1 VSPRDRPPRRNGRRP
16 DPADVERLQRRRRQR
31 LKARKHRGRRLVLLL
46 VLLLLVLALGGGVA
60 SLGGASA
67 INARCDLD
75 KLRPVAIG
83 QNTFVYAADN
93 SFLGTIPAEKNR
105 TPVEL
110 SAVSP
115 WMRKGILSIEDRRFY
130 EHGGIDVAGIARAAW
145 ADVRAGRVVQGG
157 STITQQLVRNLYIGK
172 EVTLERKV
180 TEACLAIKLN
190 RRWSKDKILQEY
202 MNQVYFGNHAYG
214 VEAAAQ
220 TYFSRRSRNLTLPQ
234 AALLAGLPQ
243 APSVFDPFN
252 KPDRALA
259 RRNTVL
265 RAMLANGDIT
275 QAQFQEAIGQRQLG
289 LKPGRLY
296 TRIHEPYFFSYVRE
310 ELLREYGANTVRSGG
325 LRVYTTIDRRFQKL
339 AQKAITDTL
348 FYRSD
353 PAAAVV
359 SINPRTGAIRAM
371 TAVIPGRKALQF
383 NLAAQARRQAGST
396 FKTFVL
402 TEAVEQ
408 GANPDT
414 TYYTSAPFFY
424 RPDPIG
430 SCDTNW
436 WCVETYGNDYYGSTS
451 IHSATLRSDN
461 TVYAQLTL
469 DVGPENVADMAH
481 KLGVRSSLKTR
492 EGAYVPSLGLGA
504 MGVSP
509 LDMASAYATI
519 AAGGIYSRPM
529 AIKKVVLPDGK
540 TDEGAGWG
548 VPERRRVISDGV
560 AYEVTKILHDN
571 IVGGTGVG
579 ANIPRPAAGKTGT
592 TERHSDAWFCGY
604 TPDLSTTVWV
614 GYPQGEIPMESVH
627 GISVAGGT
635 FPAQIWRLF
644 MGPALAYAPARDFPL
659 PKQWPV
665 WSDFEQGQYAH
676 SSYSDSGSG
685 SGSGYYTPP
694 ASPTPPPPP
703 EEDHTPQPAPE
714 PQPPAVPPPAPVAPP
729 APEPLPPPP
738 PAEPPPPPP
747 SDPVPPPPP
756 PIP

>member
-1 VSPRDRPPRRNGRRP
+1 MSPRDRSSGRRRGA
-16 DPADVERLQRRRRQR
+16 ADSDDIERLQRRRRQR
-31 LKARKHRGRRLVLLL
+31 LKQRKHRGRK
-46 VLLLLVLALGGGVA
+46 LALLAVLFLLALAVAGGVA

-67 INARCDLD
+67 INSRCDLD
-75 KLRPVAIG
+75 RLRPVAIG

-130 EHGGIDVAGIARAAW
+130 EHGGIDVAGIVRAAW
-145 ADVRAGRVVQGG
+145 ADVRAGKVVQGG

-220 TYFSRRSRNLTLPQ
+220 TYFSRRSRNLTLTQ

-252 KPDRALA
+252 KPERALA

-265 RAMLANGDIT
+265 QAMLANGDIT
-275 QAQFQEAIGQRQLG
+275 RAQYRDAIAERDLG

-339 AQKAITDTL
+339 AQKAVTDTL
-348 FYRSD
+348 FYKSD

-359 SINPRTGAIRAM
+359 SIDPRTGAIRAM

-383 NLAAQARRQAGST
+383 NLAAQSRRQAGST

-402 TEAVEQ
+402 AESIEQ
-408 GANPDT
+408 GADPDS

-430 SCDTNW
+430 SCETNW
-436 WCVETYGNDYYGSTS
+436 WCVETYGNDYVGSTS
-451 IHSATLRSDN
+451 VHSATLRSDN
-461 TVYAQLTL
+461 TVFAQLTL
-469 DVGPENVADMAH
+469 DVGPDNVADMAH

-519 AAGGIYSRPM
+519 AAGGVYSRPT
-529 AIKKVVLPDGK
+529 AITKVVLPDGK
-540 TDEGAGWG
+540 TDDGAGWG
-548 VPERRRVISDGV
+548 VPERRRVVSDGV
-560 AYEVTKILHDN
+560 AYEVTKILRDN
-571 IVGGTGVG
+571 INAGTGVG

-614 GYPQGEIPMESVH
+614 GYPQGEVPMESVH

-644 MGPALAYAPARDFPL
+644 MQPALQNRPAREFAL
-659 PKQWPV
+659 PKEWPV
-665 WSDFEQGQYAH
+665 WTDFEQGQYAH
-676 SSYSDSGSG
+676 SSYSDSGG
-685 SGSGYYTPP
+685 SSYYTPP
-694 ASPTPPPPP
+694 SSPTPPPPAPPSP
-703 EEDHTPQPAPE
+703 EPTPPPTPQPK
-714 PQPPAVPPPAPVAPP
+714 PPPPPPPTEPLP
-729 APEPLPPPP
+729 APLPPPPDPLPPPP
-738 PAEPPPPPP
+738 PDE
-747 SDPVPPPPP
+747 PVPPPPP
-756 PIP
+756 PPQ

>member
-1 VSPRDRPPRRNGRRP
+1 VSPRDRS
-16 DPADVERLQRRRRQR
+16 ARRRRRESELHDLERRLRRKRQR
-31 LKARKHRGRRLVLLL
+31 HKQHKHRVRNFLLL
-46 VLLLLVLALGGGVA
+46 LLLLLLVVTIAGGVA
-60 SLGGASA
+60 SLGGAQA
-67 INARCDLD
+67 INSRCDLD
-75 KLRPVAIG
+75 RLRPVAIG
-83 QNTFVYAADN
+83 QNTFVYAADG

-115 WMRKGILSIEDRRFY
+115 WMRKGILAIEDRRFY
-130 EHGGIDVAGIARAAW
+130 EHGGIDVAGIVRAAW
-145 ADVRAGRVVQGG
+145 ADVRAGKVVQGG

-190 RRWSKDKILQEY
+190 RRWKKDKILQEY

-252 KPDRALA
+252 RPERALA

-265 RAMLANGDIT
+265 LAMFENDDIT
-275 QAQFQEAIGQRQLG
+275 RAQYREAVADRDLG

-339 AQKAITDTL
+339 AHKAITDTL
-348 FYRSD
+348 YYRDD
-353 PAAAVV
+353 PAAAIV
-359 SINPRTGAIRAM
+359 SINPKNGAIRAM

-402 TEAVEQ
+402 AEAVEQ
-408 GANPDT
+408 GANPDS

-424 RPDPIG
+424 RPDPVG
-430 SCDTNW
+430 SCETNW
-436 WCVETYGNDYYGSTS
+436 WCVETYGNDYYGSSS

-481 KLGVRSSLKTR
+481 KLGVRASLKTR

-509 LDMASAYATI
+509 LDMASAYATV

-529 AIKKVVLPDGK
+529 AITKVVLPDGK
-540 TDEGAGWG
+540 TDTGAGWG
-548 VPERRRVISDGV
+548 VPERHRVISDGV
-560 AYEVTKILHDN
+560 AYEVTKLLRDN
-571 IVGGTGVG
+571 INEGTGVG

-644 MGPALAYAPARDFPL
+644 MQPALQNLPAHEFAL
-659 PKQWPV
+659 PKHWPV
-665 WSDFEQGQYAH
+665 WSDFQQGQYAH
-676 SSYSDSGSG
+676 SSSSYSDSGS
-685 SGSGYYTPP
+685 YYTPP
-694 ASPTPPPPP
+694 ASPTPPPPSP
-703 EEDHTPQPAPE
+703 TPTPQS
-714 PQPPAVPPPAPVAPP
+714 PPPAPQPTPP
-729 APEPLPPPP
+729 PPPPPPP
-738 PAEPPPPPP
+738 PAEPLPPPLPPP
-747 SDPVPPPPP
+747 SDPQPPPPAEPVP
-756 PIP
+756 PTPPPPQ

>member
-1 VSPRDRPPRRNGRRP
+1 MSPRDRPPRRGRRP
-16 DPADVERLQRRRRQR
+16 ADPLDLRRQHRRRQR
-31 LKARKHRGRRLVLLL
+31 QKARKHRGRKLVLLI
-46 VLLLLVLALGGGVA
+46 VLLVVAAAAAGTVA
-60 SLGGASA
+60 SLGGATA
-67 INARCDLD
+67 INSRCDLD
-75 KLRPVAIG
+75 NLRPVAIG
-83 QNTFVYAADN
+83 QNTFVYAADG

-110 SAVSP
+110 AAISP
-115 WMRKGILSIEDRRFY
+115 WMRKSILAIEDRRFY
-130 EHGGIDVAGIARAAW
+130 THGGIDVAGIVRAAW
-145 ADVRAGRVVQGG
+145 ADVRAGKVVQGG

-220 TYFSRRSRNLTLPQ
+220 TYFSRRSRNLTLSQ

-252 KPDRALA
+252 KPERALE

-265 RAMLANGDIT
+265 RAMVANGDIT
-275 QAQFQEAIGQRQLG
+275 REQYREAVAQRGLG
-289 LKPGRLY
+289 LKQGRLY
-296 TRIHEPYFFSYVRE
+296 KRIHEPYFFSYVRE

-325 LRVYTTIDRRFQKL
+325 LRVYTTINRRFQKL
-339 AQKAITDTL
+339 ARKAIIDTL
-348 FYRSD
+348 YERTD

-359 SINPRTGAIRAM
+359 SIDPRTGAIRAM
-371 TAVIPGRKALQF
+371 DAVIPGRKALQF
-383 NLAAQARRQAGST
+383 NLAAQSRRQAGST

-402 TEAVEQ
+402 AESIEQ
-408 GANPDT
+408 GADPDS

-430 SCDTNW
+430 DCDTNW
-436 WCVETYGNDYYGSTS
+436 WCVETYGGDYHGSTS
-451 IHSATLRSDN
+451 VHSATLRSDN
-461 TVYAQLTL
+461 TVFAQLTL

-519 AAGGIYSRPM
+519 AAGGVYSRPM
-529 AIKKVVLPDGK
+529 AITRVVLPDGK
-540 TDEGAGWG
+540 VDDSAGWG

-560 AYEVTKILHDN
+560 AYEVTKILRDN
-571 IVGGTGVG
+571 INAGTGVA

-644 MGPALAYAPARDFPL
+644 VGPALENRPALDFAL
-659 PKQWPV
+659 PKEWPV
-665 WSDFEQGQYAH
+665 WTDFEQGQYAH
-676 SSYSDSGSG
+676 SSSSGT
-685 SGSGYYTPP
+685 YTPP
-694 ASPTPPPPP
+694 ASPAPESPPPPP
-703 EEDHTPQPAPE
+703 EEEDHQPVPTPDPPPPPVPLPAPE
-714 PQPPAVPPPAPVAPP
+714 PVPPPELPP
-729 APEPLPPPP
+729 AEPLLPPPP
-738 PAEPPPPPP
+738 PV
-747 SDPVPPPPP
+747 DPVPPPPP
-756 PIP
+756 PA

>member
-1 VSPRDRPPRRNGRRP
+1 VSPRDRQRRRGRAP
-16 DPADVERLQRRRRQR
+16 IDPLDVRLQRRRRQR
-31 LKARKHRGRRLVLLL
+31 HKARKHRGRKLTLLTI
-46 VLLLLVLALGGGVA
+46 LLLLLTAAAGAVA
-60 SLGGASA
+60 SLGGASE
-67 INARCDLD
+67 INKRCDLD
-75 KLRPVAIG
+75 NLRPVAIG
-83 QNTFVYAADN
+83 QNTFVYAADD

-110 SAVSP
+110 RAVSP
-115 WMRKGILSIEDRRFY
+115 YMRKAILAIEDRRFY
-130 EHGGIDVAGIARAAW
+130 EHGGIDVAGIIRAAW
-145 ADVRAGRVVQGG
+145 ADVRAGKVVQGG

-190 RRWSKDKILQEY
+190 SRWSKDRILQEY
-202 MNQVYFGNHAYG
+202 LNQVYFGNHAYG

-252 KPDRALA
+252 KPERALA

-265 RAMLANGDIT
+265 RAMLENGDIT
-275 QAQFQEAIGQRQLG
+275 RAQFEAAIAQRDLG
-289 LKPGRLY
+289 LKKGQLY
-296 TRIHEPYFFSYVRE
+296 KRIHEPYFFSYVRE

-339 AQKAITDTL
+339 ARKAITDTL
-348 FYRSD
+348 YYKSD

-359 SINPRTGAIRAM
+359 SIDPKTGAIRAM
-371 TAVIPGRKALQF
+371 DAVIPGRKALQF
-383 NLAAQARRQAGST
+383 NLAAQSRRQAGST
-396 FKTFVL
+396 FKTYVL
-402 TEAVEQ
+402 SEAIEQ
-408 GANPDT
+408 GADPDS
-414 TYYTSAPFFY
+414 TYYTSAPFYY

-430 SCDTNW
+430 DCDTNW
-436 WCVETYGNDYYGSTS
+436 WCVETYGNDYYGSSS

-469 DVGPENVADMAH
+469 DVGPENVAEMAH

-509 LDMASAYATI
+509 LDMASAYATL
-519 AAGGIYSRPM
+519 AAGGMYSRPM
-529 AIKKVVLPDGK
+529 AITKVVLPDGK
-540 TDEGAGWG
+540 VDESAGWG

-560 AYEVTKILHDN
+560 AYEVTKILRDN
-571 IVGGTGVG
+571 INAGTGTG

-644 MGPALAYAPARDFPL
+644 MQPALQNEPAREFAQ
-659 PKQWPV
+659 PKNWPV
-665 WSDFEQGQYAH
+665 WTDFDQGQYA
-676 SSYSDSGSG
+676 SSSGYGDYDSGG
-685 SGSGYYTPP
+685 SYTPP
-694 ASPTPPPPP
+694 PSPTPPPPSQTQP
-703 EEDHTPQPAPE
+703 TPQPQPQPQPQPTPPPPAPTPQPTPQPAPL
-714 PQPPAVPPPAPVAPP
+714 PPPPQ
-729 APEPLPPPP
+729 PLPPPP
-738 PAEPPPPPP
+738 PGEPPPPPP
-747 SDPVPPPPP
+747 F
-756 PIP
+756 

>member
-1 VSPRDRPPRRNGRRP
+1 MSPRDRP
-16 DPADVERLQRRRRQR
+16 RRRRRAQADPLELR
-31 LKARKHRGRRLVLLL
+31 LLRRRRDRRKTRTHRGRKLVMLFVAL
-46 VLLLLVLALGGGVA
+46 VVLMGLAGGVA
-60 SLGGASA
+60 SLGGASE
-67 INARCDLD
+67 INKRCDLD
-75 KLRPVAIG
+75 NLRPVAIG
-83 QNTFVYAADN
+83 QNTFVYAADD

-105 TPVEL
+105 TPVPL
-110 SAVSP
+110 KTVSP
-115 WMRKGILSIEDRRFY
+115 YMRQAILSIEDRRFY
-130 EHGGIDVAGIARAAW
+130 EHGGIDVAGILRAAW
-145 ADVRAGRVVQGG
+145 ADVRAGKVVQGG

-190 RRWSKDKILQEY
+190 SRWSKNKILEEY
-202 MNQVYFGNHAYG
+202 LNQVYFGNHAYG

-220 TYFSRRSRNLTLPQ
+220 TYFSRRARNLTLPQ

-252 KPDRALA
+252 KPERALA

-265 RAMLANGDIT
+265 LAMVANGDIT
-275 QAQFQEAIGQRQLG
+275 RAQYRSAIQADLG
-289 LKPGRLY
+289 LKKGQLY
-296 TRIHEPYFFSYVRE
+296 KRIHEPYFFSYVRE

-339 AQKAITDTL
+339 ARQAITDTL
-348 FYRSD
+348 YYKSD
-353 PAAAVV
+353 PASAIV
-359 SINPRTGAIRAM
+359 SIDPSTGAIRAM
-371 TAVIPGRKALQF
+371 DAVIPGKKALQF
-383 NLAAQARRQAGST
+383 NLAAQSRRQAGST

-402 TEAVEQ
+402 AEAIEQ
-408 GANPDT
+408 GANPDS

-424 RPDPIG
+424 RPDPVG
-430 SCDTNW
+430 SCETNW

-451 IHSATLRSDN
+451 VHSATLRSDN
-461 TVYAQLTL
+461 TVFAQLTL
-469 DVGPENVADMAH
+469 DVGPEKVADMAH
-481 KLGVRSSLKTR
+481 KLGVKASLKTR

-519 AAGGIYSRPM
+519 AAGGMYSRPT
-529 AIKKVVLPDGK
+529 AITKVVLPDGK
-540 TDEGAGWG
+540 VDETAGWG

-560 AYEVTKILHDN
+560 AYEVTKILRDN
-571 IVGGTGVG
+571 INEGTGTA

-592 TERHSDAWFCGY
+592 TERHSDAWFCGF

-644 MGPALAYAPARDFPL
+644 MQPALQNEPAREFAL
-659 PKQWPV
+659 PKHWPV
-665 WSDFEQGQYAH
+665 WTDFDQGQYATS
-676 SSYSDSGSG
+676 SSYGDYDSGG
-685 SGSGYYTPP
+685 SSYYTPP
-694 ASPTPPPPP
+694 SSPTPPPPAP
-703 EEDHTPQPAPE
+703 TPQPTPPPAPTPQSPPPPPPPPPAPTPQPAPL
-714 PQPPAVPPPAPVAPP
+714 PPP
-729 APEPLPPPP
+729 PEPLPPPP

-747 SDPVPPPPP
+747 PF
-756 PIP
+756 

>member
-1 VSPRDRPPRRNGRRP
+1 VSPRDRPRRRRRAET
-16 DPADVERLQRRRRQR
+16 DALELRLQRRRRQR
-31 LKARKHRGRRLVLLL
+31 QTKKHRGRKVALLFVLLI
-46 VLLLLVLALGGGVA
+46 LLLAIAGGVA
-60 SLGGASA
+60 SLGGASE
-67 INARCDLD
+67 INKRCDLD
-75 KLRPVAIG
+75 NLRPVAIG
-83 QNTFVYAADN
+83 QNTFAYAADG

-105 TPVEL
+105 TPVPL
-110 SAVSP
+110 DTVSP
-115 WMRKGILSIEDRRFY
+115 YMRQGILAIEDRRFY
-130 EHGGIDVAGIARAAW
+130 EHGGIDVAGILRAAW
-145 ADVRAGRVVQGG
+145 ADIRAGKVVQGG

-190 RRWSKDKILQEY
+190 SRWTKDKILEEY
-202 MNQVYFGNHAYG
+202 LNQVYFGNHAYG

-220 TYFSRRSRNLTLPQ
+220 TYFSRRARNLTLPQ

-252 KPDRALA
+252 KPERALA

-265 RAMLANGDIT
+265 RSMLENGDIT
-275 QAQFQEAIGQRQLG
+275 RAQYRTAVQRDLG
-289 LKPGRLY
+289 LKKGQLY
-296 TRIHEPYFFSYVRE
+296 RRIHEPYFFSYVRE

-339 AQKAITDTL
+339 ARNAIQGTL
-348 FYRSD
+348 YYRSD
-353 PAAAVV
+353 PAAAAV
-359 SINPRTGAIRAM
+359 SIDPRTGAIRAM
-371 TAVIPGRKALQF
+371 DAVIPGKKALQF
-383 NLAAQARRQAGST
+383 NLAAQSRRQAGST

-402 TEAVEQ
+402 AEAIEQ
-408 GANPDT
+408 GANPDS

-424 RPDPIG
+424 RPDPVG
-430 SCDTNW
+430 TCETNW
-436 WCVETYGNDYYGSTS
+436 WCVETYGNDYYGSSS

-461 TVYAQLTL
+461 TVFAQLTL

-481 KLGVRSSLKTR
+481 KLGVRASLKTR

-529 AIKKVVLPDGK
+529 AITKVVLPDGK
-540 TDEGAGWG
+540 VDEGAGWG

-560 AYEVTKILHDN
+560 AYEVTKILRDN
-571 IVGGTGVG
+571 INGGTGTA

-635 FPAQIWRLF
+635 FPAEIWRRF
-644 MGPALAYAPARDFPL
+644 MQPALQYRPARDFAL
-659 PKQWPV
+659 PKNWPV
-665 WSDFEQGQYAH
+665 WTDFDQGTYSN
-676 SSYSDSGSG
+676 SSGYGDSDSDDS
-685 SGSGYYTPP
+685 YYTPP
-694 ASPTPPPPP
+694 SSPTPPPPAP
-703 EEDHTPQPAPE
+703 TPQPTPPPPPPTPPPPAPTPQPAP
-714 PQPPAVPPPAPVAPP
+714 QPAPLPPPPQ
-729 APEPLPPPP
+729 PLPPPP
-738 PAEPPPPPP
+738 PSEPPPPPF
-747 SDPVPPPPP
+747 
-756 PIP
+756 

>member
-1 VSPRDRPPRRNGRRP
+1 MSPRDRPRRRGRGST
-16 DPADVERLQRRRRQR
+16 DPLDVRLQRRRRQR
-31 LKARKHRGRRLVLLL
+31 HKARKHGGRKLALLTVLLV
-46 VLLLLVLALGGGVA
+46 VLTAVAGGVA
-60 SLGGASA
+60 SLGGASE
-67 INARCDLD
+67 INKRCDLD
-75 KLRPVAIG
+75 NLRPVAIG
-83 QNTFVYAADN
+83 QNTFVYAADD

-110 SAVSP
+110 RTVSP
-115 WMRKGILSIEDRRFY
+115 YMRQAILAIEDRRFY
-130 EHGGIDVAGIARAAW
+130 AHGGIDVAGILRAAW
-145 ADVRAGRVVQGG
+145 ADVRAGKVVQGG

-190 RRWSKDKILQEY
+190 SRWSKNRILQEY
-202 MNQVYFGNHAYG
+202 LNQVYFGNHAYG

-220 TYFSRRSRNLTLPQ
+220 TYFSRRARNLTLPQ

-265 RAMLANGDIT
+265 RAMLENRDIT
-275 QAQFQEAIGQRQLG
+275 RAQFQAATAQRDLG
-289 LKPGRLY
+289 LKKGQLY
-296 TRIHEPYFFSYVRE
+296 RRIHEPYFFSYVRE

-339 AQKAITDTL
+339 ARKAITDTL
-348 FYRSD
+348 YYKSD

-359 SINPRTGAIRAM
+359 SIDPRSGAIRAM
-371 TAVIPGRKALQF
+371 DAVIPGKKALQF
-383 NLAAQARRQAGST
+383 NLAAQSRRQAGST
-396 FKTFVL
+396 FKTYVL
-402 TEAVEQ
+402 AEAIEQ
-408 GANPDT
+408 GANPDS

-424 RPDPIG
+424 RPDPVG
-430 SCDTNW
+430 DCDTNW
-436 WCVETYGNDYYGSTS
+436 WCVETYGNDYYGSS
-451 IHSATLRSDN
+451 SVHSATLRSDN
-461 TVYAQLTL
+461 TVFAQLTL

-481 KLGVRSSLKTR
+481 KLGVRSSLKIR

-509 LDMASAYATI
+509 LDMASAYATL
-519 AAGGIYSRPM
+519 AAGGMYSRPT
-529 AIKKVVLPDGK
+529 AITKVVLPDGK
-540 TDEGAGWG
+540 VDETAGWG
-548 VPERRRVISDGV
+548 VPERRRVIQDGV
-560 AYEVTKILHDN
+560 AYEVTKILRDN
-571 IVGGTGVG
+571 INAGTGTG

-644 MGPALAYAPARDFPL
+644 MQPALQNEPAREFAL
-659 PKQWPV
+659 PKNWPV
-665 WSDFEQGQYAH
+665 WTDFDQGQYAN
-676 SSYSDSGSG
+676 SSGYGDYDSGDS
-685 SGSGYYTPP
+685 YYTPP
-694 ASPTPPPPP
+694 SSPTPPPPSP
-703 EEDHTPQPAPE
+703 TPPPPSPTPTPQPTPPPPAPTPQPTPQPAPL
-714 PQPPAVPPPAPVAPP
+714 PPP
-729 APEPLPPPP
+729 PEPLPPPP

-747 SDPVPPPPP
+747 F
-756 PIP
+756 

>member
-1 VSPRDRPPRRNGRRP
+1 MSPRDRP
-16 DPADVERLQRRRRQR
+16 RRRRRAQADPLELR
-31 LKARKHRGRRLVLLL
+31 LVRRRRDRRKTRTHRGRKLVMLFVAL
-46 VLLLLVLALGGGVA
+46 VVLMGLAGGVA
-60 SLGGASA
+60 SLGGASE
-67 INARCDLD
+67 INKRCDLD
-75 KLRPVAIG
+75 NLRPVAIG
-83 QNTFVYAADN
+83 QNTFVYAADD

-105 TPVEL
+105 TPVPL
-110 SAVSP
+110 KTVSP
-115 WMRKGILSIEDRRFY
+115 YMRQAILSIEDRRFY
-130 EHGGIDVAGIARAAW
+130 EHGGIDVAGILRAAW
-145 ADVRAGRVVQGG
+145 ADVRAGKVVQGG

-190 RRWSKDKILQEY
+190 SRWSKDKILEEY
-202 MNQVYFGNHAYG
+202 LNQVYFGNHAYG

-220 TYFSRRSRNLTLPQ
+220 TYFSRRARNLTLPQ

-252 KPDRALA
+252 KPERALA

-265 RAMLANGDIT
+265 LAMVANGDIT
-275 QAQFQEAIGQRQLG
+275 RAQYRSAIQADLG
-289 LKPGRLY
+289 LKKGQLY
-296 TRIHEPYFFSYVRE
+296 KRIHEPYFFSYVRE

-339 AQKAITDTL
+339 ARKAITDTL
-348 FYRSD
+348 YYKSD
-353 PAAAVV
+353 PASAIV
-359 SINPRTGAIRAM
+359 SIDPSTGAIRAM
-371 TAVIPGRKALQF
+371 DAVIPGKKALQF
-383 NLAAQARRQAGST
+383 NLAAQSRRQAGST

-402 TEAVEQ
+402 AEAIEQ
-408 GANPDT
+408 GANPDS

-424 RPDPIG
+424 RPDPVG
-430 SCDTNW
+430 SCETNW

-451 IHSATLRSDN
+451 VHSATLRSDN
-461 TVYAQLTL
+461 TVFAQLTL
-469 DVGPENVADMAH
+469 DVGPEKVADMAH
-481 KLGVRSSLKTR
+481 KLGVKASLKTR

-519 AAGGIYSRPM
+519 AAGGMYSRPT
-529 AIKKVVLPDGK
+529 AITKVVLPDGK
-540 TDEGAGWG
+540 VDETAGWG

-560 AYEVTKILHDN
+560 AYEVTKILRDN
-571 IVGGTGVG
+571 INEGTGTA

-592 TERHSDAWFCGY
+592 TERHSDAWFCGF

-644 MGPALAYAPARDFPL
+644 MQPALQNEPAREFAL
-659 PKQWPV
+659 PKHWPV
-665 WSDFEQGQYAH
+665 WTDFDQGQYANS
-676 SSYSDSGSG
+676 SSYGDYDSDGS
-685 SGSGYYTPP
+685 SSYYTPP
-694 ASPTPPPPP
+694 SSPTPPPPAP
-703 EEDHTPQPAPE
+703 TPQPTPPPAPTPQPTPPPPPPPPTPTPQPAPL
-714 PQPPAVPPPAPVAPP
+714 PPP
-729 APEPLPPPP
+729 PEPLPPPP

-747 SDPVPPPPP
+747 PF
-756 PIP
+756 

>member
-1 VSPRDRPPRRNGRRP
+1 MLFV
-16 DPADVERLQRRRRQR
+16 A
-31 LKARKHRGRRLVLLL
+31 LV
-46 VLLLLVLALGGGVA
+46 VLMGLAGGVA
-60 SLGGASA
+60 SLGGASE
-67 INARCDLD
+67 INKRCDLD
-75 KLRPVAIG
+75 NLRPVAIG
-83 QNTFVYAADN
+83 QNTFVYAADD

-105 TPVEL
+105 TPVPL
-110 SAVSP
+110 KTVSP
-115 WMRKGILSIEDRRFY
+115 YMRQAILSIEDRRFY
-130 EHGGIDVAGIARAAW
+130 EHGGIDVAGILRAAW
-145 ADVRAGRVVQGG
+145 ADVRAGKVVQGG

-190 RRWSKDKILQEY
+190 SRWSKNKILEEY
-202 MNQVYFGNHAYG
+202 LNQVYFGNHAYG

-220 TYFSRRSRNLTLPQ
+220 TYFSRRARNLTLPQ

-252 KPDRALA
+252 KPERALA

-265 RAMLANGDIT
+265 LAMVANGDIT
-275 QAQFQEAIGQRQLG
+275 RAQYRSAIQADLRLKKGQ
-289 LKPGRLY
+289 LY
-296 TRIHEPYFFSYVRE
+296 KRIHEPYFFSYVRE

-339 AQKAITDTL
+339 ARKAITDTL
-348 FYRSD
+348 YYKSD
-353 PAAAVV
+353 PASAIV
-359 SINPRTGAIRAM
+359 SIDPSTGAIRAM
-371 TAVIPGRKALQF
+371 DAVIPGKKALQF
-383 NLAAQARRQAGST
+383 NLAAQSRRQAGST

-402 TEAVEQ
+402 AEAIEQ
-408 GANPDT
+408 GANPDS

-424 RPDPIG
+424 RPDPVG
-430 SCDTNW
+430 SCETNW

-451 IHSATLRSDN
+451 VHSATLRSDN
-461 TVYAQLTL
+461 TVFAQLTL
-469 DVGPENVADMAH
+469 DVGPEKVADMAH
-481 KLGVRSSLKTR
+481 KLGVKASLKTR

-519 AAGGIYSRPM
+519 AAGGMYSRPT
-529 AIKKVVLPDGK
+529 AITKVVLPDGK
-540 TDEGAGWG
+540 VDETAGWG

-560 AYEVTKILHDN
+560 AYEVTKILRDN
-571 IVGGTGVG
+571 INEGTGTA

-592 TERHSDAWFCGY
+592 TERHSDAWFCGF

-644 MGPALAYAPARDFPL
+644 MQPALQNEPAREFAL
-659 PKQWPV
+659 PKHWPV
-665 WSDFEQGQYAH
+665 WTDFDQGQYANS
-676 SSYSDSGSG
+676 SSYGEYDSGG
-685 SGSGYYTPP
+685 SSYYTPP
-694 ASPTPPPPP
+694 SSPTPPPPAP
-703 EEDHTPQPAPE
+703 TPQPTPPPAPTPQSPPPPPPPPPAPTPQPAPL
-714 PQPPAVPPPAPVAPP
+714 PPP
-729 APEPLPPPP
+729 PEPLPPPP

-747 SDPVPPPPP
+747 PF
-756 PIP
+756 

>member
-1 VSPRDRPPRRNGRRP
+1 VSPRDRP
-16 DPADVERLQRRRRQR
+16 RRRRGAPGAADLELRGLRRRRRIQQ
-31 LKARKHRGRRLVLLL
+31 RKHRGRTLVLLVIL
-46 VLLLLVLALGGGVA
+46 LLLLVVGAGGLA
-60 SLGGASA
+60 SLGGASE
-67 INARCDLD
+67 INKRCDLD

-83 QNTFVYAADN
+83 QNTFVYAADG

-105 TPVEL
+105 TPVDL
-110 SAVSP
+110 AAVSP
-115 WMRKGILSIEDRRFY
+115 WMRKAILAIEDRRFY
-130 EHGGIDVAGIARAAW
+130 EHGGIDVAGILRAAW
-145 ADVRAGRVVQGG
+145 ADVRAGKVVQGG
-157 STITQQLVRNLYIGK
+157 STITQQLVRNLYIGR

-180 TEACLAIKLN
+180 TEACLAIKLS

-202 MNQVYFGNHAYG
+202 LNQVYFGNHAYG

-220 TYFSRRSRNLTLPQ
+220 TYYSRRSRNLTLNQ
-234 AALLAGLPQ
+234 AATLAGLPQ

-252 KPDRALA
+252 RPERALA
-259 RRNTVL
+259 RRDAVL
-265 RAMLANGDIT
+265 RAMLENGDIT
-275 QAQFQEAIGQRQLG
+275 PAQYREVVANRHLK
-289 LKPGRLY
+289 LKPGSLY
-296 TRIHEPYFFSYVRE
+296 KRIHEPYFFSYVRE

-325 LRVYTTIDRRFQKL
+325 LRVHTTIDRRFQNL
-339 AQKAITDTL
+339 ARNAITGTL
-348 FYRSD
+348 YERSD
-353 PAAAVV
+353 PAAAIVA
-359 SINPRTGAIRAM
+359 IDPRNGAIRAM
-371 TAVIPGRKALQF
+371 NAVIPGRKALQF
-383 NLAAQARRQAGST
+383 NLAAQSRRQAGST

-408 GANPDT
+408 GANPDS

-424 RPDPIG
+424 RPDPVG
-430 SCDTNW
+430 SCETNW
-436 WCVETYGNDYYGSTS
+436 WCVETYGNDYYGSSS

-481 KLGVRSSLKTR
+481 KLGVRASLKTR
-492 EGAYVPSLGLGA
+492 EGAYVPALGLGA

-529 AIKKVVLPDGK
+529 AITKVVLPDGRV
-540 TDEGAGWG
+540 DEGAGWG
-548 VPERRRVISDGV
+548 VPERKRVISDGV
-560 AYEVTKILHDN
+560 AWEVTKILRDN
-571 IVGGTGVG
+571 INEGTGTA

-644 MGPALAYAPARDFPL
+644 MSPALENRRAREFAL

-665 WSDFEQGQYAH
+665 WTDFEQGQYAN
-676 SSYSDSGSG
+676 SSSFYDSDDDDDS
-685 SGSGYYTPP
+685 YYTPP
-694 ASPTPPPPP
+694 EPPPPP
-703 EEDHTPQPAPE
+703 
-714 PQPPAVPPPAPVAPP
+714 
-729 APEPLPPPP
+729 PPPP
-738 PAEPPPPPP
+738 PAEEAPLPPPQAN
-747 SDPVPPPPP
+747 
-756 PIP
+756 

>member
-1 VSPRDRPPRRNGRRP
+1 VSPRDRPRRGRRAQA
-16 DPADVERLQRRRRQR
+16 DPLELRLLRRRRDR
-31 LKARKHRGRRLVLLL
+31 RKTRNHCGRKLALLFVLLV
-46 VLLLLVLALGGGVA
+46 VLLGMAGGVA
-60 SLGGASA
+60 SLGGASE
-67 INARCDLD
+67 INKRCDLD
-75 KLRPVAIG
+75 NLRPVAIG
-83 QNTFVYAADN
+83 QNTFVYAADG

-105 TPVEL
+105 TPVPL
-110 SAVSP
+110 TTVSP
-115 WMRKGILSIEDRRFY
+115 YMRQAILSIEDRRFY
-130 EHGGIDVAGIARAAW
+130 EHGGIDVAGILRAAW
-145 ADVRAGRVVQGG
+145 ADVRAGKVVQGG

-190 RRWSKDKILQEY
+190 SRWTKDKILAEY
-202 MNQVYFGNHAYG
+202 LNQVYFGNHAYG

-220 TYFSRRSRNLTLPQ
+220 TYFSRRARNLTLPQ

-252 KPDRALA
+252 KPERALA

-265 RAMLANGDIT
+265 RAMVENGDIT
-275 QAQFQEAIGQRQLG
+275 RAQYRSAIQADLG
-289 LKPGRLY
+289 LKKGQLY
-296 TRIHEPYFFSYVRE
+296 RRIHEPYFFSYVRE

-339 AQKAITDTL
+339 ARKAITDTL
-348 FYRSD
+348 YYKSD
-353 PAAAVV
+353 PAAAIV

-371 TAVIPGRKALQF
+371 DAVIPGKKALQF
-383 NLAAQARRQAGST
+383 NLAAQSRRQAGST

-402 TEAVEQ
+402 AEAIEQ
-408 GANPDT
+408 GANPDS

-424 RPDPIG
+424 RPDPVG
-430 SCDTNW
+430 TCETNW
-436 WCVETYGNDYYGSTS
+436 WCVETYGNDYYGSS
-451 IHSATLRSDN
+451 SVHSATLRSDN

-469 DVGPENVADMAH
+469 DAGPENVADMAH
-481 KLGVRSSLKTR
+481 KLGVKASLKTR

-519 AAGGIYSRPM
+519 AAGGMYSRPT
-529 AIKKVVLPDGK
+529 AITKVVLPDGK
-540 TDEGAGWG
+540 VDETAGWG

-560 AYEVTKILHDN
+560 AYEVTKILRDN
-571 IVGGTGVG
+571 INEGTGTA

-644 MGPALAYAPARDFPL
+644 MQPALQNAPAREFAP
-659 PKQWPV
+659 PRHWPV
-665 WSDFEQGQYAH
+665 WTDFDQGQYAN
-676 SSYSDSGSG
+676 SSNYGDYDSGG
-685 SGSGYYTPP
+685 SSYYTPP
-694 ASPTPPPPP
+694 SSPTPPPPAP
-703 EEDHTPQPAPE
+703 TPPPTPPPPAPTPPPPPPPPTSTPTPQPAPL
-714 PQPPAVPPPAPVAPP
+714 PPP
-729 APEPLPPPP
+729 PEPLPPPP

-747 SDPVPPPPP
+747 PF
-756 PIP
+756 

>member
-1 VSPRDRPPRRNGRRP
+1 MLFV
-16 DPADVERLQRRRRQR
+16 A
-31 LKARKHRGRRLVLLL
+31 LV
-46 VLLLLVLALGGGVA
+46 VLMGLAGGVA
-60 SLGGASA
+60 SLGGASE
-67 INARCDLD
+67 INKRCDLD
-75 KLRPVAIG
+75 NLRPVAIG
-83 QNTFVYAADN
+83 QNTFVYAADD

-105 TPVEL
+105 TPVPL
-110 SAVSP
+110 KTVSP
-115 WMRKGILSIEDRRFY
+115 YMRQAILSIEDRRFY
-130 EHGGIDVAGIARAAW
+130 DHGGIDVAGILRAAW
-145 ADVRAGRVVQGG
+145 ADVRAGKVVQGG

-190 RRWSKDKILQEY
+190 SRWSKNKILEEY
-202 MNQVYFGNHAYG
+202 LNQVYFGNHAYG

-220 TYFSRRSRNLTLPQ
+220 TYFSRRARNLTLPQ

-252 KPDRALA
+252 KPERALA

-265 RAMLANGDIT
+265 LAMVANGDIT
-275 QAQFQEAIGQRQLG
+275 RAQYRSAIQADLRLKKGQ
-289 LKPGRLY
+289 LY
-296 TRIHEPYFFSYVRE
+296 KRIHEPYFFSYVRE

-339 AQKAITDTL
+339 ARKAITDTL
-348 FYRSD
+348 YYKSD
-353 PAAAVV
+353 PASAIV
-359 SINPRTGAIRAM
+359 SIDPSTGAIRAM
-371 TAVIPGRKALQF
+371 DAVIPGKKALQF
-383 NLAAQARRQAGST
+383 NLAAQSRRQAGST

-402 TEAVEQ
+402 AEAIEQ
-408 GANPDT
+408 GANPDS

-424 RPDPIG
+424 RPDPVG
-430 SCDTNW
+430 SCETNW

-451 IHSATLRSDN
+451 VHSATLRSDN
-461 TVYAQLTL
+461 TVFAQLTL
-469 DVGPENVADMAH
+469 DVGPEKVADMAH
-481 KLGVRSSLKTR
+481 KLGVKASLKTR

-519 AAGGIYSRPM
+519 AAGGMYSRPT
-529 AIKKVVLPDGK
+529 AITKVVLPDGK
-540 TDEGAGWG
+540 VDETAGWG

-560 AYEVTKILHDN
+560 AYEVTKILRDN
-571 IVGGTGVG
+571 INEGTGTA

-592 TERHSDAWFCGY
+592 TERHSDAWFCGF

-644 MGPALAYAPARDFPL
+644 MQPALQNEPAREFAL
-659 PKQWPV
+659 PKHWPV
-665 WSDFEQGQYAH
+665 WTDFDQGQYANS
-676 SSYSDSGSG
+676 SSYGEYDSGG
-685 SGSGYYTPP
+685 SSYYTPP
-694 ASPTPPPPP
+694 SSPTPPPPAP
-703 EEDHTPQPAPE
+703 TPQPTPPPAPTPQSPPPPPPPPPAPTPQPAPL
-714 PQPPAVPPPAPVAPP
+714 PPP
-729 APEPLPPPP
+729 PEPLPPPP

-747 SDPVPPPPP
+747 PF
-756 PIP
+756 

>member
-1 VSPRDRPPRRNGRRP
+1 MSPRDRSTRRGRRAA
-16 DPADVERLQRRRRQR
+16 DPFDARLQRRRRQR
-31 LKARKHRGRRLVLLL
+31 QKARKHRGRKLAILIVLL
-46 VLLLLVLALGGGVA
+46 VLVAAIAGTVA

-75 KLRPVAIG
+75 NLRPVAIG
-83 QNTFVYAADN
+83 QNTFVYAADG

-110 SAVSP
+110 AAISP
-115 WMRKGILSIEDRRFY
+115 WMRKGILAIEDRRFY
-130 EHGGIDVAGIARAAW
+130 QHGGIDVAGIVRAAF
-145 ADVRAGRVVQGG
+145 ADVRAGKVVQGG

-220 TYFSRRSRNLTLPQ
+220 TYFSRRSRNLTLSQ

-252 KPDRALA
+252 KPERALQ

-265 RAMLANGDIT
+265 RAMLENGDIT
-275 QAQFQEAIGQRQLG
+275 REQYREAVAQRDLG
-289 LKPGRLY
+289 LKQGRLY
-296 TRIHEPYFFSYVRE
+296 KRIHEPYFFSYVRE

-325 LRVYTTIDRRFQKL
+325 LRVYTTINRRFQKL
-339 AQKAITDTL
+339 ARKAIIDTL
-348 FYRSD
+348 YDRSD

-359 SINPRTGAIRAM
+359 SIDPRTGAIRAM
-371 TAVIPGRKALQF
+371 DAVIPGKKALQF

-402 TEAVEQ
+402 AEAVEQ
-408 GANPDT
+408 GADPDS

-430 SCDTNW
+430 DCDTNW

-451 IHSATLRSDN
+451 VSSATLRSDN

-509 LDMASAYATI
+509 LDMASAYATL
-519 AAGGIYSRPM
+519 AAGGMYSRPM
-529 AIKKVVLPDGK
+529 AITKVVLPDGK
-540 TDEGAGWG
+540 VDDSAGWG

-560 AYEVTKILHDN
+560 AYEVTKILRDN
-571 IVGGTGVG
+571 INAGTGTG

-614 GYPQGEIPMESVH
+614 GYPQGEIPMENVH

-644 MGPALAYAPARDFPL
+644 MGPALENRPALEFAQ
-659 PKQWPV
+659 PKEWPV
-665 WSDFEQGQYAH
+665 WTDFEQGQYAH
-676 SSYSDSGSG
+676 SSYDSG
-685 SGSGYYTPP
+685 T
-694 ASPTPPPPP
+694 
-703 EEDHTPQPAPE
+703 
-714 PQPPAVPPPAPVAPP
+714 
-729 APEPLPPPP
+729 
-738 PAEPPPPPP
+738 
-747 SDPVPPPPP
+747 
-756 PIP
+756 

>member
-1 VSPRDRPPRRNGRRP
+1 MSPRDRPRRRRRAQP
-16 DPADVERLQRRRRQR
+16 DPLELRIQRRRRQR
-31 LKARKHRGRRLVLLL
+31 HKARKHRGRKLALLLVLLL
-46 VLLLLVLALGGGVA
+46 VLTGIAGAVA
-60 SLGGASA
+60 SLGGASE
-67 INARCDLD
+67 INKRCDLD
-75 KLRPVAIG
+75 NLRPVAIG
-83 QNTFVYAADN
+83 QNTFVYAADD

-110 SAVSP
+110 NTVSP
-115 WMRKGILSIEDRRFY
+115 YMRKAILAIEDRRFY
-130 EHGGIDVAGIARAAW
+130 EHGGIDVAGILRAAW
-145 ADVRAGRVVQGG
+145 ADVRAGKVVQGG
-157 STITQQLVRNLYIGK
+157 STITQQLVRNLYIGR

-190 RRWSKDKILQEY
+190 SRWSKDKILQEY
-202 MNQVYFGNHAYG
+202 LNQVYFGNHAYG

-220 TYFSRRSRNLTLPQ
+220 TYFSRRARNLTLPQ

-252 KPDRALA
+252 KPERALA

-265 RAMLANGDIT
+265 RAMLENDDIT
-275 QAQFQEAIGQRQLG
+275 RAQFQAAISQRDLG
-289 LKPGRLY
+289 LKKGQLY
-296 TRIHEPYFFSYVRE
+296 KRIHEPYFFSYVRE

-325 LRVYTTIDRRFQKL
+325 LRVYTTIDRRYQKL
-339 AQKAITDTL
+339 ARKAITDTL
-348 FYRSD
+348 YYKSD

-359 SINPRTGAIRAM
+359 SIDPKTGAIRAM
-371 TAVIPGRKALQF
+371 DAVIPGRKALQF
-383 NLAAQARRQAGST
+383 NLAAQSRRQAGST

-402 TEAVEQ
+402 AEAVEQ
-408 GANPDT
+408 GANPDS

-430 SCDTNW
+430 SCETNW
-436 WCVETYGNDYYGSTS
+436 WCVETYGNDYYGSSS

-469 DVGPENVADMAH
+469 DVGPQNVADMAH
-481 KLGVRSSLKTR
+481 KLGVRASLRTR

-509 LDMASAYATI
+509 LDMASGYATI
-519 AAGGIYSRPM
+519 AAGGMYSRPM
-529 AIKKVVLPDGK
+529 AITKVVLPDGK
-540 TDEGAGWG
+540 VDESAGWG

-560 AYEVTKILHDN
+560 AYEVTKILRDN
-571 IVGGTGVG
+571 INEGTGTG

-644 MGPALAYAPARDFPL
+644 MQPALQNESAHEFAL
-659 PKQWPV
+659 PKNWPV
-665 WSDFEQGQYAH
+665 WTDFDQGQYAN
-676 SSYSDSGSG
+676 SSGYGDYDSGG
-685 SGSGYYTPP
+685 SYTPP
-694 ASPTPPPPP
+694 PDPTPPPPP
-703 EEDHTPQPAPE
+703 AEEPEDHTPPPAPT
-714 PQPPAVPPPAPVAPP
+714 PQPTPPPPPAPTPQPQP
-729 APEPLPPPP
+729 APLPPPP
-738 PAEPPPPPP
+738 EPAPPPPPGPPPPPP
-747 SDPVPPPPP
+747 F
-756 PIP
+756 

>member
-1 VSPRDRPPRRNGRRP
+1 VSPSDRR
-16 DPADVERLQRRRRQR
+16 ARRRRERRAEALELR
-31 LKARKHRGRRLVLLL
+31 LLRRRRERRKARSHRGRKLVILL
-46 VLLLLVLALGGGVA
+46 VLLVLLAVLAGGVA
-60 SLGGASA
+60 SLGGASE
-67 INARCDLD
+67 INKRCDLD

-83 QNTFVYAADN
+83 QNTFVYAADG

-105 TPVEL
+105 TPVDL
-110 SAVSP
+110 RTVSP
-115 WMRKGILSIEDRRFY
+115 WMRKAILAIEDRRFY
-130 EHGGIDVAGIARAAW
+130 EHGGIDVAGILRAAW
-145 ADVRAGRVVQGG
+145 ADVRAGKVVQGG
-157 STITQQLVRNLYIGK
+157 STITQQLVRNLYIGR
-172 EVTLERKV
+172 EVTLERKI

-190 RRWSKDKILQEY
+190 SRWSKDHILQEY
-202 MNQVYFGNHAYG
+202 LNQVYFGNHAYG
-214 VEAAAQ
+214 VEAASQ
-220 TYFSRRSRNLTLPQ
+220 TYFSRRSRNLTLSQ

-252 KPDRALA
+252 KPERALA

-265 RAMLANGDIT
+265 RAMLDNGDIT
-275 QAQFQEAIGQRQLG
+275 RAQFREAIAERDLG
-289 LKPGRLY
+289 LKKGILY
-296 TRIHEPYFFSYVRE
+296 KRIHEPYFFSYVRE

-325 LRVYTTIDRRFQKL
+325 LRVYTTINRRYQKL
-339 AQKAITDTL
+339 ARKAITDTL
-348 FYRSD
+348 YDRSD

-359 SINPRTGAIRAM
+359 SIDPATGAIRAM
-371 TAVIPGRKALQF
+371 DAVIPGRKALQF

-402 TEAVEQ
+402 AEAVEQ
-408 GANPDT
+408 GADPDS

-430 SCDTNW
+430 SCETNW

-451 IHSATLRSDN
+451 VHSATLRSDN

-469 DVGPENVADMAH
+469 DAGPENVADMAH

-509 LDMASAYATI
+509 LDMASAYATL
-519 AAGGIYSRPM
+519 AAGGMYSRPM
-529 AIKKVVLPDGK
+529 AITKVVLPDGK
-540 TDEGAGWG
+540 VDEGAGWG

-560 AYEVTKILHDN
+560 AYEVTKILRDN
-571 IVGGTGVG
+571 INAGTGTG

-644 MGPALAYAPARDFPL
+644 MQPALQNESAHEFAL
-659 PKQWPV
+659 PKEWPV
-665 WSDFEQGQYAH
+665 WTDFDQGQYAED
-676 SSYSDSGSG
+676 SYSGT
-685 SGSGYYTPP
+685 YTPP
-694 ASPTPPPPP
+694 ASPTP
-703 EEDHTPQPAPE
+703 APE
-714 PQPPAVPPPAPVAPP
+714 PPPPAPTPEPEHSPQPTPQPTPQTTPPP
-729 APEPLPPPP
+729 APLPPPEPAPLPPPPTDPVPPPP
-738 PAEPPPPPP
+738 PAEPPPPPF
-747 SDPVPPPPP
+747 
-756 PIP
+756 

>member
-1 VSPRDRPPRRNGRRP
+1 MSPRDRP
-16 DPADVERLQRRRRQR
+16 RRRRRAQADPLELR
-31 LKARKHRGRRLVLLL
+31 LLRRRRDRRKTRTHRGRKLVMLFVAL
-46 VLLLLVLALGGGVA
+46 VVLMGLAGGVA
-60 SLGGASA
+60 SLGGASE
-67 INARCDLD
+67 INKRCDLD
-75 KLRPVAIG
+75 NLRPVAIG
-83 QNTFVYAADN
+83 QNTFVYAADD

-105 TPVEL
+105 TPVPL
-110 SAVSP
+110 KTVSP
-115 WMRKGILSIEDRRFY
+115 YMRQAILSIEDRRFY
-130 EHGGIDVAGIARAAW
+130 EHGGIDVAGILRAAW
-145 ADVRAGRVVQGG
+145 ADVRAGKVVQGG

-190 RRWSKDKILQEY
+190 SRWSKNKILEEY
-202 MNQVYFGNHAYG
+202 LNQVYFGNHAYG

-220 TYFSRRSRNLTLPQ
+220 TYFSRRARNLTLPQ

-252 KPDRALA
+252 KPERALA

-265 RAMLANGDIT
+265 LAMVANGDIT
-275 QAQFQEAIGQRQLG
+275 RAQYRSAIQADLRLKKGQ
-289 LKPGRLY
+289 LY
-296 TRIHEPYFFSYVRE
+296 KRIHEPYFFSYVRE

-339 AQKAITDTL
+339 ARKAITDTL
-348 FYRSD
+348 YYKSD
-353 PAAAVV
+353 PASAIV
-359 SINPRTGAIRAM
+359 SIDPSTGAIRAM
-371 TAVIPGRKALQF
+371 DAVIPGKKALQF
-383 NLAAQARRQAGST
+383 NLAAQSRRQAGST

-402 TEAVEQ
+402 AEAIEQ
-408 GANPDT
+408 GANPDS

-424 RPDPIG
+424 RPDPVG
-430 SCDTNW
+430 SCETNW

-451 IHSATLRSDN
+451 VHSATLRSDN
-461 TVYAQLTL
+461 TVFAQLTL
-469 DVGPENVADMAH
+469 DVGPEKVADMAH
-481 KLGVRSSLKTR
+481 KLGVKASLKTR

-519 AAGGIYSRPM
+519 AAGGMYSRPT
-529 AIKKVVLPDGK
+529 AITKVVLPDGK
-540 TDEGAGWG
+540 VDETAGWG

-560 AYEVTKILHDN
+560 AYEVTKILRDN
-571 IVGGTGVG
+571 INEGTGTA

-592 TERHSDAWFCGY
+592 TERHSDAWFCGF

-644 MGPALAYAPARDFPL
+644 MQPALQNEPAREFAL
-659 PKQWPV
+659 PKHWPV
-665 WSDFEQGQYAH
+665 WTDFDQGQYANS
-676 SSYSDSGSG
+676 SSYGDSDSGG
-685 SGSGYYTPP
+685 SSYYTPP
-694 ASPTPPPPP
+694 SSPTPPPPAP
-703 EEDHTPQPAPE
+703 TPQPTPPPAPTPQSPPPPPPPPPAPTPQPA
-714 PQPPAVPPPAPVAPP
+714 
-729 APEPLPPPP
+729 PLPPPP

-747 SDPVPPPPP
+747 PF
-756 PIP
+756 

>member
-1 VSPRDRPPRRNGRRP
+1 MSPRDRP
-16 DPADVERLQRRRRQR
+16 RRRRRAQADPLELR
-31 LKARKHRGRRLVLLL
+31 LLRRRRDRRKTRTHRGRKLVMLFVAL
-46 VLLLLVLALGGGVA
+46 VVLMGLAGGVA
-60 SLGGASA
+60 SLGGASE
-67 INARCDLD
+67 INKRCDLD
-75 KLRPVAIG
+75 NLRPVAIG
-83 QNTFVYAADN
+83 QNTFVYAADD

-105 TPVEL
+105 TPVPL
-110 SAVSP
+110 RTVSP
-115 WMRKGILSIEDRRFY
+115 YMRQAILSIEDRRFY
-130 EHGGIDVAGIARAAW
+130 AHGGIDVAGILRAAW
-145 ADVRAGRVVQGG
+145 ADVRAGKVVQGG

-190 RRWSKDKILQEY
+190 SRWSKDKILEEY
-202 MNQVYFGNHAYG
+202 LNQVYFGNHAYG

-220 TYFSRRSRNLTLPQ
+220 TYFSRRARNLTLPQ

-252 KPDRALA
+252 KPERALA

-265 RAMLANGDIT
+265 RAMVANGDIT
-275 QAQFQEAIGQRQLG
+275 RAQYRSAIQADLG
-289 LKPGRLY
+289 LKKGQLY
-296 TRIHEPYFFSYVRE
+296 KRIHEPYFFSYVRE

-339 AQKAITDTL
+339 ARKAITDTL
-348 FYRSD
+348 YDKSD
-353 PAAAVV
+353 PASAIV
-359 SINPRTGAIRAM
+359 SIDPSTGAIRAM
-371 TAVIPGRKALQF
+371 DAVIPGKKALQF
-383 NLAAQARRQAGST
+383 NLAAQSRRQAGST

-402 TEAVEQ
+402 AEAVEQ
-408 GANPDT
+408 GANPDS

-424 RPDPIG
+424 RPDPVG
-430 SCDTNW
+430 SCETNW

-451 IHSATLRSDN
+451 VHSATLRSDN

-481 KLGVRSSLKTR
+481 KLGVKASLKTR

-519 AAGGIYSRPM
+519 AAGGMYSRPT
-529 AIKKVVLPDGK
+529 AITKVVLPDGK
-540 TDEGAGWG
+540 VDETAGWG

-560 AYEVTKILHDN
+560 AYEVTKILRDN
-571 IVGGTGVG
+571 INEGTGTA

-592 TERHSDAWFCGY
+592 TERHSDAWFCGF

-644 MGPALAYAPARDFPL
+644 MQPALQNEPAREFAL
-659 PKQWPV
+659 PKHWPV
-665 WSDFEQGQYAH
+665 WTDFDQGQYASS
-676 SSYSDSGSG
+676 SSYGDSDYDSGG
-685 SGSGYYTPP
+685 SSYYTPP
-694 ASPTPPPPP
+694 SSPTPPPPAP
-703 EEDHTPQPAPE
+703 TPQPTPPPAPTPPPPTPPTPTPQPAPL
-714 PQPPAVPPPAPVAPP
+714 PPP
-729 APEPLPPPP
+729 PEPLPPPP
-738 PAEPPPPPP
+738 PSEPPPPPP
-747 SDPVPPPPP
+747 PF
-756 PIP
+756 

>member
-1 VSPRDRPPRRNGRRP
+1 MLFV
-16 DPADVERLQRRRRQR
+16 A
-31 LKARKHRGRRLVLLL
+31 LV
-46 VLLLLVLALGGGVA
+46 VLMGLAGGVA
-60 SLGGASA
+60 SLGGASE
-67 INARCDLD
+67 INKRCDLD
-75 KLRPVAIG
+75 NLRPVAIG
-83 QNTFVYAADN
+83 QNTFVYAADD

-105 TPVEL
+105 TPVPL
-110 SAVSP
+110 KTVSP
-115 WMRKGILSIEDRRFY
+115 YMRQAILSIEDRRFY
-130 EHGGIDVAGIARAAW
+130 EHGGIDVAGILRAAW
-145 ADVRAGRVVQGG
+145 ADVRAGKVVQGG

-180 TEACLAIKLN
+180 TEACLAIKLSS
-190 RRWSKDKILQEY
+190 RWSKDKILEEY
-202 MNQVYFGNHAYG
+202 LNQVYFGNHAYG

-220 TYFSRRSRNLTLPQ
+220 TYFSRRARNLTLAQ

-252 KPDRALA
+252 KPERALA

-265 RAMLANGDIT
+265 RAMAANGDVTRAQYRSAI
-275 QAQFQEAIGQRQLG
+275 QADLG
-289 LKPGRLY
+289 LKKGQLY
-296 TRIHEPYFFSYVRE
+296 KRIHEPYFFSYVRE

-339 AQKAITDTL
+339 ARKAITDTL
-348 FYRSD
+348 YYKSD
-353 PAAAVV
+353 PASAIV
-359 SINPRTGAIRAM
+359 SIDPSTGAIRAM
-371 TAVIPGRKALQF
+371 DAVIPGKKALQF
-383 NLAAQARRQAGST
+383 NLAAQSRRQAGST

-402 TEAVEQ
+402 AEAIEQ
-408 GANPDT
+408 GANPDS

-424 RPDPIG
+424 RPDPVG
-430 SCDTNW
+430 SCETNW

-451 IHSATLRSDN
+451 VHSATLRSDN

-469 DVGPENVADMAH
+469 DVGPEKVADMAH
-481 KLGVRSSLKTR
+481 KLGVKASLKTR

-519 AAGGIYSRPM
+519 AAGGMYSRPT
-529 AIKKVVLPDGK
+529 AITKVVLPDGK
-540 TDEGAGWG
+540 VDETAGWG

-560 AYEVTKILHDN
+560 AYEVTKILRDN
-571 IVGGTGVG
+571 INEGTGTA

-592 TERHSDAWFCGY
+592 TERHSDAWFCGF

-644 MGPALAYAPARDFPL
+644 MQPVLQNEPAREFAL
-659 PKQWPV
+659 PKHWPV
-665 WSDFEQGQYAH
+665 WTDFDQGQYSNS
-676 SSYSDSGSG
+676 SSYGDADSGG
-685 SGSGYYTPP
+685 SSYYTPP
-694 ASPTPPPPP
+694 SSPTPPPPAP
-703 EEDHTPQPAPE
+703 TPQPSPPAAPTPQPTPPPPTPSTPRPQPAPL
-714 PQPPAVPPPAPVAPP
+714 PPP
-729 APEPLPPPP
+729 PEPLPPPP

-747 SDPVPPPPP
+747 PF
-756 PIP
+756 

>member
-1 VSPRDRPPRRNGRRP
+1 VSPRDRP
-16 DPADVERLQRRRRQR
+16 RRRRGAPGAADLELRGLRRRRRIQQ
-31 LKARKHRGRRLVLLL
+31 RKHRGRTLVLLVIL
-46 VLLLLVLALGGGVA
+46 LLLLVVGAGGLA
-60 SLGGASA
+60 SLGGASE
-67 INARCDLD
+67 INKRCDLD

-83 QNTFVYAADN
+83 QNTFVYAADG

-105 TPVEL
+105 TPVDL
-110 SAVSP
+110 AAVSP
-115 WMRKGILSIEDRRFY
+115 WMRKAILAIEDRRFY
-130 EHGGIDVAGIARAAW
+130 EHGGIDVAGILRAAW
-145 ADVRAGRVVQGG
+145 ADVRAGKVVQGG
-157 STITQQLVRNLYIGK
+157 STITQQLVRNLYIGR

-180 TEACLAIKLN
+180 TEACLAIKLS

-202 MNQVYFGNHAYG
+202 LNQVYFGNHAYG

-220 TYFSRRSRNLTLPQ
+220 TYYSRRSRNLTLNQ
-234 AALLAGLPQ
+234 AATLAGLPQ

-252 KPDRALA
+252 RPERALA
-259 RRNTVL
+259 RRDAVL
-265 RAMLANGDIT
+265 RAMLENGDIT
-275 QAQFQEAIGQRQLG
+275 PAQYREVVANRHLK
-289 LKPGRLY
+289 LKPGSLY
-296 TRIHEPYFFSYVRE
+296 KRIHEPYFFSYVRE

-325 LRVYTTIDRRFQKL
+325 LRVHTTIDRRFQNL
-339 AQKAITDTL
+339 ARNAITGTL
-348 FYRSD
+348 YERSD
-353 PAAAVV
+353 PAAAIVA
-359 SINPRTGAIRAM
+359 IDPRNGAIRAM
-371 TAVIPGRKALQF
+371 NAVIPGRKALQF
-383 NLAAQARRQAGST
+383 NLAAQSRRQAGST

-408 GANPDT
+408 GANPDS

-424 RPDPIG
+424 RPDPVG
-430 SCDTNW
+430 SCETNW
-436 WCVETYGNDYYGSTS
+436 WCVETYGNDYYGSSS

-481 KLGVRSSLKTR
+481 KLGVRASLKTR
-492 EGAYVPSLGLGA
+492 EGAYVPALGLGA

-529 AIKKVVLPDGK
+529 AITKVVLPDGRV
-540 TDEGAGWG
+540 DEGAGWG
-548 VPERRRVISDGV
+548 VPERKRVISDGV
-560 AYEVTKILHDN
+560 AWEVTKILRDN
-571 IVGGTGVG
+571 INEGTGTA

-644 MGPALAYAPARDFPL
+644 MSPALENRRAREFAL

-665 WSDFEQGQYAH
+665 WTDFEQGQYAN
-676 SSYSDSGSG
+676 SSSFYDSDDDDDS
-685 SGSGYYTPP
+685 YYTPP
-694 ASPTPPPPP
+694 EPPP
-703 EEDHTPQPAPE
+703 
-714 PQPPAVPPPAPVAPP
+714 
-729 APEPLPPPP
+729 PPPP
-738 PAEPPPPPP
+738 PAEEAPLPPPQAN
-747 SDPVPPPPP
+747 
-756 PIP
+756 

>member
-1 VSPRDRPPRRNGRRP
+1 VSPRDRPRRRRRTGT
-16 DPADVERLQRRRRQR
+16 DALELRLQRRRRQR
-31 LKARKHRGRRLVLLL
+31 QKARKHRGRKLALLL
-46 VLLLLVLALGGGVA
+46 VLLLLLLAAAGGVA
-60 SLGGASA
+60 SLGGASE
-67 INARCDLD
+67 INKRCDLD
-75 KLRPVAIG
+75 NLRPVAIG
-83 QNTFVYAADN
+83 QNTFVYAADG

-105 TPVEL
+105 TPVPL
-110 SAVSP
+110 NTVSP
-115 WMRKGILSIEDRRFY
+115 YMRRAILSIEDRRFY
-130 EHGGIDVAGIARAAW
+130 EHGGIDVAGILRAAW
-145 ADVRAGRVVQGG
+145 ADVRAGKVVQGG
-157 STITQQLVRNLYIGK
+157 STITQQLVRNLYIGR

-190 RRWSKDKILQEY
+190 SRWSKDKILEEY
-202 MNQVYFGNHAYG
+202 LNQVYFGNHAYG

-220 TYFSRRSRNLTLPQ
+220 TYFSRRARNLTLPQ

-252 KPDRALA
+252 KPERALA

-275 QAQFQEAIGQRQLG
+275 RPQYRSAVQADLG
-289 LKPGRLY
+289 LKKGQLY
-296 TRIHEPYFFSYVRE
+296 RRIHEPYFFSYVRE
-310 ELLREYGANTVRSGG
+310 ELLRKYGANTVRSGG
-325 LRVYTTIDRRFQKL
+325 LRVYTTINRRFQKL
-339 AQKAITDTL
+339 ARKAITDTL
-348 FYRSD
+348 FYKSD
-353 PAAAVV
+353 PAAAIV

-371 TAVIPGRKALQF
+371 DAVIPGKKALQF
-383 NLAAQARRQAGST
+383 NLAAQSRRQAGST

-402 TEAVEQ
+402 AEAIEQ
-408 GANPDT
+408 GANPDS

-424 RPDPIG
+424 RPDSVG
-430 SCDTNW
+430 SCETNW
-436 WCVETYGNDYYGSTS
+436 WCVETYGNDYYGSS
-451 IHSATLRSDN
+451 SVHSATLRSDN

-481 KLGVRSSLKTR
+481 KLGVKASLKTR

-519 AAGGIYSRPM
+519 AAGGMYSRPT

-540 TDEGAGWG
+540 VDETAGWG
-548 VPERRRVISDGV
+548 APERRRVIPDGV
-560 AYEVTKILHDN
+560 AYEVTKILRDN
-571 IVGGTGVG
+571 INEGTGTA

-644 MGPALAYAPARDFPL
+644 MQPALQNESAHEFAL
-659 PKQWPV
+659 PKQWPI
-665 WSDFEQGQYAH
+665 WTDFDQGQYAN
-676 SSYSDSGSG
+676 SSGYGDYDSDYDSDDS
-685 SGSGYYTPP
+685 YYTPP
-694 ASPTPPPPP
+694 ASPTPPPPAP
-703 EEDHTPQPAPE
+703 TPPTPPPPAPTPQPTPPPPPTPTPQPAPL
-714 PQPPAVPPPAPVAPP
+714 PPPPQ
-729 APEPLPPPP
+729 PLPPPP

-747 SDPVPPPPP
+747 F
-756 PIP
+756 

>member
-1 VSPRDRPPRRNGRRP
+1 MSPRDRP
-16 DPADVERLQRRRRQR
+16 RRRRRAQADPLELR
-31 LKARKHRGRRLVLLL
+31 LLRRRRDRRKTRTHRGRKLVMLFVAL
-46 VLLLLVLALGGGVA
+46 VVLMGLAGGVA
-60 SLGGASA
+60 SLGGASE
-67 INARCDLD
+67 INKRCDLD
-75 KLRPVAIG
+75 NLRPVAIG
-83 QNTFVYAADN
+83 QNTFVYAADD

-105 TPVEL
+105 TPVPL
-110 SAVSP
+110 KTVSP
-115 WMRKGILSIEDRRFY
+115 YMRQAILSIEDRRFY
-130 EHGGIDVAGIARAAW
+130 DHGGIDVAGILRAAW
-145 ADVRAGRVVQGG
+145 ADVRAGKVVQGG

-190 RRWSKDKILQEY
+190 SRWSKNKILEEY
-202 MNQVYFGNHAYG
+202 LNQVYFGNHAYG

-220 TYFSRRSRNLTLPQ
+220 TYFSRRARNLTLPQ

-252 KPDRALA
+252 KPERALA

-265 RAMLANGDIT
+265 LAMVANGDIT
-275 QAQFQEAIGQRQLG
+275 RAQYRSAIQADLG
-289 LKPGRLY
+289 LKKGQLY
-296 TRIHEPYFFSYVRE
+296 KRIHEPYFFSYVRE

-339 AQKAITDTL
+339 ARKAITDTL
-348 FYRSD
+348 YYKSD
-353 PAAAVV
+353 PASAIV
-359 SINPRTGAIRAM
+359 SIDPSTGAIRAM
-371 TAVIPGRKALQF
+371 DAVIPGKKALQF
-383 NLAAQARRQAGST
+383 NLAAQSRRQAGST

-402 TEAVEQ
+402 AEAIEQ
-408 GANPDT
+408 GANPDS

-424 RPDPIG
+424 RPDPVG
-430 SCDTNW
+430 SCETNW

-451 IHSATLRSDN
+451 VHSATLRSDN
-461 TVYAQLTL
+461 TVFAQLTL
-469 DVGPENVADMAH
+469 DVGPEKVADMAH
-481 KLGVRSSLKTR
+481 KLGVKASLKTR

-519 AAGGIYSRPM
+519 AAGGMYSRPT
-529 AIKKVVLPDGK
+529 AITKVVLPDGK
-540 TDEGAGWG
+540 VDETAGWG

-560 AYEVTKILHDN
+560 AYEVTKILRDN
-571 IVGGTGVG
+571 INEGTGTA

-592 TERHSDAWFCGY
+592 TERHSDAWFCGF

-644 MGPALAYAPARDFPL
+644 MQPALQNEPAREFAL
-659 PKQWPV
+659 PKHWPV
-665 WSDFEQGQYAH
+665 WTDFDQGQYATS
-676 SSYSDSGSG
+676 SSYGDYDSGG
-685 SGSGYYTPP
+685 SSYYTPP
-694 ASPTPPPPP
+694 SSPTPPPPAP
-703 EEDHTPQPAPE
+703 TPQPTPPPAPTPQSPPPPPPPPPAPTPQPAPL
-714 PQPPAVPPPAPVAPP
+714 PPP
-729 APEPLPPPP
+729 PEPLPPPP

-747 SDPVPPPPP
+747 PF
-756 PIP
+756 

>member
-1 VSPRDRPPRRNGRRP
+1 MSPRDRP
-16 DPADVERLQRRRRQR
+16 RRRRRAQSDPLELR
-31 LKARKHRGRRLVLLL
+31 LLRRRRDRRKTRTHRGRKLVMLFVAL
-46 VLLLLVLALGGGVA
+46 VVLMGLAGGVA
-60 SLGGASA
+60 SLGGASE
-67 INARCDLD
+67 INKRCDLD
-75 KLRPVAIG
+75 NLRPVAIG
-83 QNTFVYAADN
+83 QNTFVYAADD

-105 TPVEL
+105 TPVPL
-110 SAVSP
+110 KTVSP
-115 WMRKGILSIEDRRFY
+115 YMRQAILSIEDRRFY
-130 EHGGIDVAGIARAAW
+130 DHGGIDVAGILRAAW
-145 ADVRAGRVVQGG
+145 ADVRAGKVVQGG

-190 RRWSKDKILQEY
+190 SRWSKNKILEEY
-202 MNQVYFGNHAYG
+202 LNQVYFGNHAYG

-220 TYFSRRSRNLTLPQ
+220 TYFSRRARNLTLPQ

-252 KPDRALA
+252 KPERALA

-265 RAMLANGDIT
+265 LAMVANGDIT
-275 QAQFQEAIGQRQLG
+275 RAQYRSAIQADLRLKKGQ
-289 LKPGRLY
+289 LY
-296 TRIHEPYFFSYVRE
+296 KRIHEPYFFSYVRE

-339 AQKAITDTL
+339 ARKAITDTL
-348 FYRSD
+348 YYKSD
-353 PAAAVV
+353 PASAIV
-359 SINPRTGAIRAM
+359 SIDPSTGAIRAM
-371 TAVIPGRKALQF
+371 DAVIPGKKALQF
-383 NLAAQARRQAGST
+383 NLAAQSRRQAGST

-402 TEAVEQ
+402 AEAIEQ
-408 GANPDT
+408 GANPDS

-424 RPDPIG
+424 RPDPVG
-430 SCDTNW
+430 SCETNW

-451 IHSATLRSDN
+451 VHSATLRSDN
-461 TVYAQLTL
+461 TVFAQLTL
-469 DVGPENVADMAH
+469 DVGPEKVADMAH
-481 KLGVRSSLKTR
+481 KLGVKASLKTR

-519 AAGGIYSRPM
+519 AAGGMYSRPT
-529 AIKKVVLPDGK
+529 AITKVVLPDGK
-540 TDEGAGWG
+540 VDETAGWG

-560 AYEVTKILHDN
+560 AYEVTKILRDN
-571 IVGGTGVG
+571 INEGTGTA

-592 TERHSDAWFCGY
+592 TERHSDAWFCGF

-644 MGPALAYAPARDFPL
+644 MQPALQNEPAREFAL
-659 PKQWPV
+659 PKHWPV
-665 WSDFEQGQYAH
+665 WTDFDQGQYATS
-676 SSYSDSGSG
+676 SSYGDYDSGG
-685 SGSGYYTPP
+685 SSYYTPP
-694 ASPTPPPPP
+694 SSPTPPPPAP
-703 EEDHTPQPAPE
+703 TPQPTPPPAPTPQSPPPPPPPPPAPTPQPAPL
-714 PQPPAVPPPAPVAPP
+714 PPP
-729 APEPLPPPP
+729 PEPLPPPP

-747 SDPVPPPPP
+747 PF
-756 PIP
+756 

>member
-1 VSPRDRPPRRNGRRP
+1 MSPRDRP
-16 DPADVERLQRRRRQR
+16 RRRRRAQADPLELR
-31 LKARKHRGRRLVLLL
+31 LLRRRRDRRKTRTHRGRKLVMLFVAL
-46 VLLLLVLALGGGVA
+46 VVLMGLAGGVA
-60 SLGGASA
+60 SLGGASE
-67 INARCDLD
+67 INKRCDLD
-75 KLRPVAIG
+75 NLRPVAIG
-83 QNTFVYAADN
+83 QNTFVYAADD

-105 TPVEL
+105 TPVPL
-110 SAVSP
+110 KTVSP
-115 WMRKGILSIEDRRFY
+115 YMREAILSIEDRRFY
-130 EHGGIDVAGIARAAW
+130 EHGGIDVAGILRAAW
-145 ADVRAGRVVQGG
+145 ADVRAGKVVQGG

-190 RRWSKDKILQEY
+190 SRWSKNKILEEY
-202 MNQVYFGNHAYG
+202 LNQVYFGNHAYG

-220 TYFSRRSRNLTLPQ
+220 TYFSRRARNLTLPQ

-252 KPDRALA
+252 KPERALA

-265 RAMLANGDIT
+265 LAMVANGDIT
-275 QAQFQEAIGQRQLG
+275 RAQYRSAIQADLG
-289 LKPGRLY
+289 LKKGQLY
-296 TRIHEPYFFSYVRE
+296 KRIHEPYFFSYVRE

-339 AQKAITDTL
+339 ARKAITDTL
-348 FYRSD
+348 YYKSD
-353 PAAAVV
+353 PASAIV
-359 SINPRTGAIRAM
+359 SIDPSTGAIRAM
-371 TAVIPGRKALQF
+371 DAVIPGKKALQF
-383 NLAAQARRQAGST
+383 NLAAQSRRQAGST

-402 TEAVEQ
+402 AEAIEQ
-408 GANPDT
+408 GANPDS

-424 RPDPIG
+424 RPDPVG
-430 SCDTNW
+430 SCETNW

-451 IHSATLRSDN
+451 VHSATLRSDN
-461 TVYAQLTL
+461 TVFAQLTL
-469 DVGPENVADMAH
+469 DVGPEKVADMAH
-481 KLGVRSSLKTR
+481 KLGVKASLKTR

-519 AAGGIYSRPM
+519 AAGGMYSRPT
-529 AIKKVVLPDGK
+529 AITKVVLPDGK
-540 TDEGAGWG
+540 VDETAGWG

-560 AYEVTKILHDN
+560 AYEVTKILRDN
-571 IVGGTGVG
+571 INEGTGTA

-592 TERHSDAWFCGY
+592 TERHSDAWFCGF

-644 MGPALAYAPARDFPL
+644 MQPALQNEPAREFAL
-659 PKQWPV
+659 PKHWPV
-665 WSDFEQGQYAH
+665 WTDFDQGQYATS
-676 SSYSDSGSG
+676 SSYGDYDSGG
-685 SGSGYYTPP
+685 SSYYTPP
-694 ASPTPPPPP
+694 SSPTPPPPAP
-703 EEDHTPQPAPE
+703 TPQPTPPPAPTPQSPPPPPPPPPAPTPQPAPL
-714 PQPPAVPPPAPVAPP
+714 PPP
-729 APEPLPPPP
+729 PEPLPPPP

-747 SDPVPPPPP
+747 PF
-756 PIP
+756 

>member
-1 VSPRDRPPRRNGRRP
+1 VSPRDRPRRRRRGQA
-16 DPADVERLQRRRRQR
+16 DPLELRLQRRRRQR
-31 LKARKHRGRRLVLLL
+31 HNARKHRGRK
-46 VLLLLVLALGGGVA
+46 LALLTILLIGVTLIAGAVA
-60 SLGGASA
+60 SLGGASE
-67 INARCDLD
+67 INKRCDLD
-75 KLRPVAIG
+75 NLRPVAIG
-83 QNTFVYAADN
+83 QNTFVYAGDG

-105 TPVEL
+105 TPVGL
-110 SAVSP
+110 NTVSP
-115 WMRKGILSIEDRRFY
+115 YMRQAILAIEDRRFY
-130 EHGGIDVAGIARAAW
+130 EHGGIDVAGILRAAW
-145 ADVRAGRVVQGG
+145 ADVRAGKVVQGG
-157 STITQQLVRNLYIGK
+157 STVTQQLVRNLYIGK

-190 RRWSKDKILQEY
+190 SRWTKDRILQEY
-202 MNQVYFGNHAYG
+202 LNQVYFGNHAYG

-252 KPDRALA
+252 KPERALA

-265 RAMLANGDIT
+265 RAMLENGDIT
-275 QAQFQEAIGQRQLG
+275 RAQLQAAIAQRDLG
-289 LKPGRLY
+289 LKKGQLY
-296 TRIHEPYFFSYVRE
+296 RRIHEPYFFSYVRE

-339 AQKAITDTL
+339 ARKAITDTL
-348 FYRSD
+348 YYKSD

-359 SINPRTGAIRAM
+359 SIDPRTGAIRAM
-371 TAVIPGRKALQF
+371 DAVIPGKKALQF
-383 NLAAQARRQAGST
+383 NLAAQSRRQAGST
-396 FKTFVL
+396 FKTYVL
-402 TEAVEQ
+402 AEAIEQ
-408 GANPDT
+408 GANPDS

-424 RPDPIG
+424 RPDPVG
-430 SCDTNW
+430 DCDTNW
-436 WCVETYGNDYYGSTS
+436 WCVETYGNDYYGSSS

-469 DVGPENVADMAH
+469 DVGPEKVAEMAH

-519 AAGGIYSRPM
+519 AAGGMYSRPM
-529 AIKKVVLPDGK
+529 AITKVVLPDGK
-540 TDEGAGWG
+540 VDEGAGWG

-560 AYEVTKILHDN
+560 AYEVTKILRDN
-571 IVGGTGVG
+571 INEGTGVA
-579 ANIPRPAAGKTGT
+579 ANIPRPSAGKTGT

-604 TPDLSTTVWV
+604 TPDLSTTVWI

-644 MGPALAYAPARDFPL
+644 MQPALQNRPAREFAL
-659 PKQWPV
+659 PKNWPA
-665 WSDFEQGQYAH
+665 WTDFDQGQYANS
-676 SSYSDSGSG
+676 SSYGDSDSGG
-685 SGSGYYTPP
+685 SYYTPP
-694 ASPTPPPPP
+694 SSPPPPAPTPEPSPQPTPQPPPPP
-703 EEDHTPQPAPE
+703 PPPPPAPTPQPQPQPAPL
-714 PQPPAVPPPAPVAPP
+714 PPP
-729 APEPLPPPP
+729 PEPLPPPP
-738 PAEPPPPPP
+738 PGEPPPPPP
-747 SDPVPPPPP
+747 F
-756 PIP
+756 